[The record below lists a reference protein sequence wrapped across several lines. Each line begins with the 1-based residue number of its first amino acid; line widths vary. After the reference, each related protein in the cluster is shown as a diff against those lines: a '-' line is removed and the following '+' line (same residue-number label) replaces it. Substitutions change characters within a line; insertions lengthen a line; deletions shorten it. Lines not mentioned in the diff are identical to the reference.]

1 MERCIVAF
9 ESLLEWD
16 TDQRFVISIFIQQ
29 ARRSKATQDQSC
41 SAPQPNS
48 SAHAYTSTN

>member
-16 TDQRFVISIFIQQ
+16 TDQRFVISIFI
-29 ARRSKATQDQSC
+29 
-41 SAPQPNS
+41 
-48 SAHAYTSTN
+48 